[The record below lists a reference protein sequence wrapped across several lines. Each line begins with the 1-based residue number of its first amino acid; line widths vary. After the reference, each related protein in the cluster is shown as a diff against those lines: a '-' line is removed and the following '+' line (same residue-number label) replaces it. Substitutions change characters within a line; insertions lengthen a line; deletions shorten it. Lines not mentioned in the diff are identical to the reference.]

1 MDEEVV
7 PVVEMPDPEMV
18 VMTVVLEDG
27 SEPRIEL
34 DGCHPQIAVAVFRQ
48 AADMLEAIT
57 TRPTITTHGDCSRQ
71 KKITCSTLKQ
81 MTTNSL

>member
-34 DGCHPQIAVAVFRQ
+34 DGCHTQIAVAVFRQ

-57 TRPTITTHGDCSRQ
+57 TRPTITTHGDVLTSEEDYVFYFE
-71 KKITCSTLKQ
+71 TDDDE
-81 MTTNSL
+81 